1 MCRWAAARPRAVRA
15 ASFARRVVSKPGQAP
30 PPPTGTAARPSGCSG
45 ALHTCGAGCADV
57 LLGPSNFARNSPA
70 TCLDI
75 EFVSL
80 ELQRF
85 RRVLKSDRGKL
96 CAKFVW
102 TMPRASKPARALW
115 IIRRTSH
122 LWGLVCCCVGSLD
135 LCLAFGTKFSLLG
148 FLVVRTVQ
156 NSPCM
161 QKVRQIEPFL
171 VCGESFVPDMRRGRV
186 CGESFVPE
194 VAPRG
199 SCWANFVLLVGQMGS
214 CRVICVRV

>member
-1 MCRWAAARPRAVRA
+1 MRNLSGPGPAATHGHLSP
-15 ASFARRVVSKPGQAP
+15 AP
-30 PPPTGTAARPSGCSG
+30 LSS
-45 ALHTCGAGCADV
+45 
-57 LLGPSNFARNSPA
+57 SNFARNSPVA
-70 TCLDI
+70 YSNI

-102 TMPRASKPARALW
+102 TRPRASKPARALW

-171 VCGESFVPDMRRGRV
+171 VCGESFVP
-186 CGESFVPE
+186 E

>member
-1 MCRWAAARPRAVRA
+1 MRGGYFGTRPFGV
-15 ASFARRVVSKPGQAP
+15 PG
-30 PPPTGTAARPSGCSG
+30 C
-45 ALHTCGAGCADV
+45 
-57 LLGPSNFARNSPA
+57 LLGR
-70 TCLDI
+70 
-75 EFVSL
+75 
-80 ELQRF
+80 
-85 RRVLKSDRGKL
+85 
-96 CAKFVW
+96 
-102 TMPRASKPARALW
+102 PRASKPARALW

-135 LCLAFGTKFSLLG
+135 LCLAFSTK
-148 FLVVRTVQ
+148 
-156 NSPCM
+156 SPCM